1 MYFLHRIHSDS
12 EKIPKSHYFDAKD
25 YIALFSFYII
35 VFLQFLLVWRGCYDL
50 SHKYTALF
58 MTCSEIEDTGLRI
71 AARTALLDD
80 ALRVAEEE
88 VVVSLE
94 NIMEN

>member
-1 MYFLHRIHSDS
+1 
-12 EKIPKSHYFDAKD
+12 
-25 YIALFSFYII
+25 
-35 VFLQFLLVWRGCYDL
+35 
-50 SHKYTALF
+50 
-58 MTCSEIEDTGLRI
+58 MTCSVIEDTGLRI

-88 VVVSLE
+88 AVVSLE